1 MSVSKNRL
9 LYFILIAC
17 ILLSS
22 CKQIIKKATT
32 NTAKKAE
39 IEVYE
44 KISDAEGRLSSHD
57 FLRIHK
63 SYIVNLAHVQY
74 IKSYTATLDNGI
86 ILPCSELK
94 YKDIVAK
101 YAVYKGRF

>member
-44 KISDAEGRLSSHD
+44 KMLENQNLEEKQKKET
-57 FLRIHK
+57 K
-63 SYIVNLAHVQY
+63 SEKTGYSI
-74 IKSYTATLDNGI
+74 
-86 ILPCSELK
+86 
-94 YKDIVAK
+94 
-101 YAVYKGRF
+101 